1 MHPGSLPL
9 AMRVVRFSVSPSCSR
24 PVVVVVLL
32 LLLCPLFLHP
42 WPDPACYVM
51 HTTPRR
57 DNITSSIVITI
68 TTTTICNTYVI
79 QIPQAR
85 SSFRPSTNEQAR
97 SATPAHPSPS
107 PRRLGVLLDD
117 GRGQRRGELF
127 LPMRVIFFFFF
138 FSFLVLS
145 SYIILDIITH
155 NNNNNNNNT

>member
-117 GRGQRRGELF
+117 GRVRERVSNERRQVRGEAKW
-127 LPMRVIFFFFF
+127 RVDAGGRTSPFD
-138 FSFLVLS
+138 VLS
-145 SYIILDIITH
+145 H
-155 NNNNNNNNT
+155 QHF